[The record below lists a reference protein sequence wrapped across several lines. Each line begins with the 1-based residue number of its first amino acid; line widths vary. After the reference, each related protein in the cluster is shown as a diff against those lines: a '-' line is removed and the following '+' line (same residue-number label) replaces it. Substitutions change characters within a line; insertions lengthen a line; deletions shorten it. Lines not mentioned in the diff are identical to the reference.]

1 MDEARSQLVIRKGL
15 LNRPRVTG
23 DTRGARDARRS
34 RSFALARIGRFRPR
48 RPSSMS
54 SRPGLVPRASTS
66 SRPSLEQGHP
76 NSLDRQRATRKAPC
90 RVGLPHGIEGMVEL
104 GSRGQPELV
113 RAGSDD
119 LPPSM
124 GLDQPPDGAHHFT
137 NWSTV
142 ALSLTRKASV
152 RVDVFEETGERG
164 LRGHKPGDRWR
175 ETLGFGWH
183 PNQLFRVGM
192 ETAVRALSHRPP
204 APPYRTAAG
213 CRAQFHQNRLI
224 GGLHRAA

>member
-1 MDEARSQLVIRKGL
+1 
-15 LNRPRVTG
+15 
-23 DTRGARDARRS
+23 
-34 RSFALARIGRFRPR
+34 
-48 RPSSMS
+48 
-54 SRPGLVPRASTS
+54 
-66 SRPSLEQGHP
+66 
-76 NSLDRQRATRKAPC
+76 
-90 RVGLPHGIEGMVEL
+90 MVEL
-104 GSRGQPELV
+104 GSRSQPELV

-137 NWSTV
+137 NWATG

-192 ETAVRALSHRPP
+192 ETAVRALS
-204 APPYRTAAG
+204 YRTAAG
-213 CRAQFHQNRLI
+213 CRAQFHHNRLI